1 MTSIL
6 DTPFSFKNLDLPN
19 RFVMAPMTRTSA
31 PGGVPT
37 DLNAAYYRRRAEG
50 GVGLIITEGTFIDHR
65 AAGYHT
71 AVPLFYGA
79 AALNGWKKVV
89 DAVHAAG
96 SKIMPQLWHV
106 GRERRARPGAEQF
119 YPHPDVVSVSA
130 DDASADQPWPYRA
143 LAEAEIADVIAA
155 YASAAR
161 GAQAVGFDGVEL
173 HGAHGYL
180 IDQFMRAQTNRR
192 TDSYGSDRM
201 RFAVEV
207 VRAARAAAGPDF
219 PIVFRFSQWTVRDYE
234 AKLVSKAN
242 ELEQLLRPLVE
253 AGVDV
258 FHASTRRWWEPAFEG
273 SDLTLAGWTKKLTGK
288 PVIAVGSIGLDK
300 PFAGPSQDHIDVH
313 GNIENLEAG
322 LARGEFDLVA
332 IGRALLSNPS
342 YPALLRE
349 RASHFAAVTPEVR
362 AKLL

>member
-1 MTSIL
+1 MTSPL
-6 DTPFSFKNLDLPN
+6 YSPFRLKNLDLPN

-37 DLNAAYYRRRAEG
+37 QLNAAYYRRRAEG
-50 GVGLIITEGTFIDHR
+50 GVGLIVTEGTFIDHR

-79 AALNGWKKVV
+79 DALNGWKKVV
-89 DAVHAAG
+89 EAVHAAG

-119 YPHPDVVSVSA
+119 YPHPDIVSVSA
-130 DDASADQPWPYRA
+130 DDATPDQPWPYRA
-143 LAEAEIADVIAA
+143 LSESEIADIVAA
-155 YASAAR
+155 YGSAAR
-161 GAQAVGFDGVEL
+161 GAKLVGFDGIEL

-180 IDQFMRAQTNRR
+180 IDQFMRAATNHR
-192 TDSYGSDRM
+192 TDRYGADRL

-207 VRAARAAAGPDF
+207 VRAARAAVGADF

-234 AKLVSKAN
+234 AKLVSSAQ
-242 ELEQLLRPLVE
+242 ELEKLLAPLVE
-253 AGVDV
+253 AGVDA

-273 SDLTLAGWTKKLTGK
+273 SDLTVAGWTKKIAGQ

-300 PFAGPSQDHIDVH
+300 PFAGPSQDRIDVH
-313 GNIENLEAG
+313 GNIGELESAIS
-322 LARGEFDLVA
+322 RGEFDLVA

-349 RASHFAAVTPEVR
+349 QAASFAAVTPEVR